1 MERHNITKCL
11 TDICTSIELIEQYL
25 SKFMGERRDFNIY
38 RQEILLR
45 NGVER
50 QLEIIGEAT
59 NRILKA
65 DPEFK
70 LTNARRIVDLRNRII
85 HAYDSVNNTIIWG
98 IVTKQLPLLKAEVE
112 KLYLRRT
119 KINS

>member
-1 MERHNITKCL
+1 MKQHDIAKCL
-11 TDICTSIELIEQYL
+11 GDILASIEIIEKYL
-25 SKFMGERRDFNIY
+25 FQFMGERRDFNVY

-50 QLEIIGEAT
+50 QLEIIGEAV

-65 DPEFK
+65 DPAFE

-85 HAYDSVNNTIIWG
+85 HAYDNVNDTIIWG
-98 IVTKQLPLLKAEVE
+98 IVTNHLPPLKAEVE
-112 KLYLRRT
+112 KLLAQ
-119 KINS
+119 